1 MVVLI
6 ALTTS
11 EEGAY
16 ILDMFIG
23 SHKRMGWACREGKI
37 DLLAMM
43 LCLYHFSVAN
53 PKAECRTVGEMEALK
68 DLRFHLHTIKM
79 EALDNHH
86 HRPGNKHLKGQWTA
100 FH

>member
-37 DLLAMM
+37 DL
-43 LCLYHFSVAN
+43 S
-53 PKAECRTVGEMEALK
+53 
-68 DLRFHLHTIKM
+68 DLLSI
-79 EALDNHH
+79 
-86 HRPGNKHLKGQWTA
+86 
-100 FH
+100 